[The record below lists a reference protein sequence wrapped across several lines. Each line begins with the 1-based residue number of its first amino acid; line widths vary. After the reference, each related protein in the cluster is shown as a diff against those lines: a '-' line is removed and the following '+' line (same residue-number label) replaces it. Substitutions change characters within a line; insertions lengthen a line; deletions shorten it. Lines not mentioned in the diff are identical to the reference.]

1 LARNIEP
8 IKVIY
13 TKEMARV
20 LVLPAVL
27 TILRATMVKNLR
39 FFKAQITANVQKRQV
54 NVLKSKYPIYSA
66 SGVTIKQEI
75 IASVAAIT
83 STVFFAA
90 KDLIEAAVSCKSA
103 WRCEAEM

>member
-13 TKEMARV
+13 TKEMASV

-27 TILRATMVKNLR
+27 TILRATIVKNLR
-39 FFKAQITANVQKRQV
+39 FFNAQMTANVQKRHV
-54 NVLKSKYPIYSA
+54 SVLKSKYPIYSA
-66 SGVTIKQEI
+66 SGLTKKQEI

-83 STVFFAA
+83 STVFVATKCF
-90 KDLIEAAVSCKSA
+90 IEAAV
-103 WRCEAEM
+103 